1 MSKEKKRLEDV
12 VLTIK
17 HLTTGLSDALELFEM
32 AKEEDDDASLEA
44 VETDISSLK
53 KEVEH
58 LEFQRMFNQEHDEA
72 NCFLEIQP
80 APAEPKRR
88 TGPACLSVC
97 TSSLRN
103 AKALSLR
110 LLKKPKAMWPVS
122 KAARSK
128 SQATMPTAGS
138 EPRPVFTA

>member
-1 MSKEKKRLEDV
+1 
-12 VLTIK
+12 
-17 HLTTGLSDALELFEM
+17 M

-80 APAEPKRR
+80 RR
-88 TGPACLSVC
+88 
-97 TSSLRN
+97 RN
-103 AKALSLR
+103 
-110 LLKKPKAMWPVS
+110 
-122 KAARSK
+122 RS
-128 SQATMPTAGS
+128 AGLGQH
-138 EPRPVFTA
+138 A

>member
-53 KEVEH
+53 KRSNISNSSACSIRNMTR
-58 LEFQRMFNQEHDEA
+58 LTASWKFS
-72 NCFLEIQP
+72 
-80 APAEPKRR
+80 RR
-88 TGPACLSVC
+88 R
-97 TSSLRN
+97 RN
-103 AKALSLR
+103 
-110 LLKKPKAMWPVS
+110 
-122 KAARSK
+122 RS
-128 SQATMPTAGS
+128 AGLGQH
-138 EPRPVFTA
+138 A